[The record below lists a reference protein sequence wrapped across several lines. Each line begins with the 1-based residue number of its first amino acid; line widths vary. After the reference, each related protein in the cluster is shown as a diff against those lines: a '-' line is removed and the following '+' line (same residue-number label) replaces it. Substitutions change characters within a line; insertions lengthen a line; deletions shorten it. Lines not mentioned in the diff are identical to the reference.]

1 MKLENYP
8 IKTLGEDAFS
18 CYYISLNYFKL
29 SNIPKVQKQSDCQNK
44 KKHAS
49 E

>member
-18 CYYISLNYFKL
+18 CYYISLNYFKI
-29 SNIPKVQKQSDCQNK
+29 SKIPKVK
-44 KKHAS
+44 K
-49 E
+49 